1 MKKIELKKII
11 SENNPSFSNI
21 YPSFLQKIIIIL
33 LEKLLNINEVNKFIS
48 ENHDKEGISFIDSVF
63 EYLDFSYTISS
74 KEKERIPSEGKLI
87 IVSNHP
93 LGGLDGLALLRLI
106 YEVRRDVKILAND
119 ILMNIENLN
128 EYFIPVNLS
137 NGKSNRESLTKIE
150 EAFKN
155 EEAIIIFPAGKV
167 SRLSLKGI
175 HDSKWSN
182 GAIHFARKFQAPI
195 LPVYVKA
202 RNSILFY
209 LSALLSDRLS
219 MLMLPRELFNKR
231 SNIISIKAGKYIPPA
246 SFSRKHLSNNTES
259 SLLRKHTI
267 AVGKNKKGIFVTEQ
281 NIIHPVDRK
290 SIKAQLLKSNLQ
302 GTTFDGKK
310 IYLVNFAEAPDVVK
324 EIARLRELTFRKVGE
339 GTGKKMDAD
348 VYDKYYKHLVLWD
361 DDELEIVGS
370 YRIGICKEILNEMS
384 VESLYTSTLFIFS
397 ENFNKLLPHSIELG
411 RSFIQEKYW
420 NSSAL
425 DYLWQGIGSFIYSNP
440 EIKYLFGAV
449 SLSDSYSDDAKNLII
464 YFYSVWFGDHRN
476 MAVSRE
482 KYSMSYKVIEELK
495 KLFPREDY
503 KKELKLLKE
512 RLKIYG
518 SSIPTL
524 YKQYADLCD
533 ENGVKFFDFNIDKD
547 FNNCIDGLIF
557 VNIDMIKENKKE
569 RYIKNRFINSAKTG

>member
-11 SENNPSFSNI
+11 SENNPSFI
-21 YPSFLQKIIIIL
+21 IKYPAFLQKIIITF
-33 LEKLLNINEVNKFIS
+33 LEKLLKIDEVNRFIS
-48 ENHDKEGISFIDSVF
+48 ENYDKEGITFVDSVF
-63 EYLDFSYTISS
+63 EHIDFSYTVSS
-74 KEKERIPSEGKLI
+74 KEKDRIPSEGKLI

-128 EYFIPVNLS
+128 DFFIPVNLS
-137 NGKSNRESLTKIE
+137 NAKNNRESLSKIE
-150 EAFKN
+150 ESLKN

-175 HDSKWSN
+175 RDSKWSN
-182 GAIHFARKFQAPI
+182 GAIHFARKFQTPI
-195 LPVYVKA
+195 LPVYVQA

-231 SNIISIKAGKYIPPA
+231 SNIISIKVGKYIPPA
-246 SFSRKHLSNNTES
+246 SFSRKHLSNNAET

-267 AVGKNKKGIFVTEQ
+267 AVGKNKKGIFLTEQ

-290 SIKAQLLKSNLQ
+290 SIKAQLLKSNLL

-348 VYDKYYKHLVLWD
+348 IYDKYYKHLVLWD
-361 DDELEIVGS
+361 DDELEVVGS
-370 YRIGICKEILNEMS
+370 YRIGICKEILNEMNI
-384 VESLYTSTLFIFS
+384 ESLYTSTLFTFS
-397 ENFNKLLPHSIELG
+397 ERFKEILPHSIELG

-425 DYLWQGIGSFIYSNP
+425 DYLWQGIGSFIYSSP
-440 EIKYLFGAV
+440 GIKYLFGAV
-449 SLSDSYSDDAKNLII
+449 SLSDSYPDDAKNLII
-464 YFYSVWFGDHRN
+464 YFYSTWFGDDRE
-476 MAVSRE
+476 MARSNE

-524 YKQYADLCD
+524 YKQYADLCE

-569 RYIKNRFINSAKTG
+569 RYIKNRFMNNSKTG